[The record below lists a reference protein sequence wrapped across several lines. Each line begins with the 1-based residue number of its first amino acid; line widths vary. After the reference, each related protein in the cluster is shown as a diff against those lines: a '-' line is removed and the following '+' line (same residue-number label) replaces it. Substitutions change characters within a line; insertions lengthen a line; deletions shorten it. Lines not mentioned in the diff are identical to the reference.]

1 MQYIFKIRTG
11 GLMNKNLSNFLVPS
25 EISTWSYKN
34 EIIAALVNFLTA
46 GYIIAVNP
54 EILSQVGMSKS
65 ALVSATSYL
74 KWNTLTGKKRYYQFL
89 CI

>member
-1 MQYIFKIRTG
+1 
-11 GLMNKNLSNFLVPS
+11 MNKNLSNLLVPS

-54 EILSQVGMSKS
+54 EILSHAGMSKS
-65 ALVSATSYL
+65 ALVSAKL
-74 KWNTLTGKKRYYQFL
+74 KFEMEYPEGRKEIQLISLHLVSITGIYFNSG
-89 CI
+89 

>member
-11 GLMNKNLSNFLVPS
+11 GLKNKNFSNFLVPS
-25 EISTWSYKN
+25 EIFTWSYKN

-54 EILSQVGMSKS
+54 EILSQAGMSKS
-65 ALVSATSYL
+65 ALVSAKL
-74 KWNTLTGKKRYYQFL
+74 EFEMNTLTGKKRYYQFL